1 MVEMVWLDHLPEGT
15 LDSGMQLANRLYW
28 NIYWWEHEGRW
39 FVKGGE
45 SVLLRTDSRET
56 AEAFLYG
63 LGLAYSV
70 LPPHLFEQLEA
81 GVKDLV

>member
-1 MVEMVWLDHLPEGT
+1 M
-15 LDSGMQLANRLYW
+15 
-28 NIYWWEHEGRW
+28 
-39 FVKGGE
+39 KGGE
-45 SVLLRTDSRET
+45 DVLLRTDSRET

-81 GVKDLV
+81 GVKDLVDPEPRQGAESSDMP